1 MSNPGI
7 PNEFGF
13 RALVFSDL
21 ARYRPSGTA
30 SWSRV
35 AALCLTTPGMLASL
49 VLRAQQVLHRSGRTR
64 ISAVLRSVGLV
75 LLGADFGPGMQV
87 GTGLM
92 LAHPAGVTIGFG
104 LRIGNNVTFAGG
116 ATAAARYYDAEVA
129 RSARDGHGAHSA
141 DSADSGQEFATIC
154 DGAVIGAHAVLVG
167 GVRVGRNSMVGANTV
182 VLSDVADNAVVLGN
196 PARQVGT
203 REPG

>member
-1 MSNPGI
+1 MSNSGI
-7 PNEFGF
+7 PNQIGF
-13 RALVFSDL
+13 RELVFSDL
-21 ARYRPSGTA
+21 ARYRPAGAA

-49 VLRAQQVLHRSGRTR
+49 VLRAQQVLYRSGRTR
-64 ISAVLRSVGLV
+64 SSGVLRSVGVMLV
-75 LLGADFGPGMQV
+75 GADFGPGMQV

-116 ATAAARYYDAEVA
+116 ATAAARYYDAQDAADA
-129 RSARDGHGAHSA
+129 RPAGA
-141 DSADSGQEFATIC
+141 DDSGGGQQFATIC

-167 GVRVGRNSMVGANTV
+167 GVRVGRNAMVGANTV